1 MSQEASVI
9 DLSLAILKFG
19 GLFLSGVFGAYG
31 LLVKFKDENDKITK
45 SGRNALILIVTS
57 TLVSGLSAAFEI
69 YRDAVRERTT
79 LEAQARE
86 TLETAKRTER
96 LLSEINRSMQ
106 PISTLIVFH
115 WISVP
120 TDHVR
125 MKSYISRF
133 EAALPNALT
142 LLTSTGR
149 FPGYAGGSS
158 DQGRNP
164 IDIAFDGSA
173 VLSPDRTKEKLAFT
187 VLGYSEIKVEF
198 FKVPIDPKSHY
209 SISGEFNN
217 KPDLKISLSSG
228 LGVPGLGGNHVLEYN
243 LKEKSFKLRGSDIS
257 SDSKY
262 WESTGKIVSIPDLAG
277 SQIFI
282 SLPSVMVSGDMNE
295 VDQYLPEIRRR
306 FALDTLILNFGKGRQ
321 FWLQSKELIRL
332 DTKVGTPLYVYTFPK
347 TVEELNKLSR

>member
-1 MSQEASVI
+1 VI
-9 DLSLAILKFG
+9 DLALVILKFG
-19 GLFLSGVFGAYG
+19 GLLLSGFFGAYG
-31 LLVKFKDENDKITK
+31 LLVKFKDENGKITK

-69 YRDAVRERTT
+69 YRDAVRQRTT
-79 LEAQARE
+79 LEVQAKE

-106 PISTLIVFH
+106 PISTLIVSH

-120 TDHVR
+120 TDHLL

-133 EAALPNALT
+133 EAELPNALT

-149 FPGYAGGSS
+149 FPGYAGGSY
-158 DQGRNP
+158 DEGRNP
-164 IDIAFDGSA
+164 IGIYFDGSA

-187 VLGYSEIKVEF
+187 VLGYSEIVVEF

-209 SISGEFNN
+209 LISGEFNN
-217 KPDLKISLSSG
+217 KPDLTIRLSSG
-228 LGVPGLGGNHVLEYN
+228 LDVSGMGGNHELQYN
-243 LKEKSFKLRGSDIS
+243 MKEKHFKLHGSDIS
-257 SDSKY
+257 TDSKY
-262 WESTGKIVSIPDLAG
+262 WHSTGNIVSIPDLAG

-306 FALDTLILNFGKGRQ
+306 FALDTLILNFGKGRE
-321 FWLQSKELIRL
+321 FWLQSKELSRL
-332 DTKVGTPLYVYTFPK
+332 DTKERIPLYVYTFPK
-347 TVEELNKLSR
+347 TAEELNKLSR